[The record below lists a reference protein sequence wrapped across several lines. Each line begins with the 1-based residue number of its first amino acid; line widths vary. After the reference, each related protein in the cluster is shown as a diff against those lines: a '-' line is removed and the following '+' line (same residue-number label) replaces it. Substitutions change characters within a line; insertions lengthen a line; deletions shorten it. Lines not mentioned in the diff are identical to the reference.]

1 MFRPLRTNTRAVA
14 AMSAAAFAGEI
25 QGLLNVVPLSQAA
38 EGVLQAKRFLIDD
51 HPFLVFEA
59 NVSKIGFLP
68 APLASKVA
76 EFYSVARGIAV
87 DFRTLYKGEVPAG
100 FSEEAFRLNLSRD
113 LGTLEPKA
121 FVLVAELQKEAV
133 RDWKQVLQPN

>member
-68 APLASKVA
+68 
-76 EFYSVARGIAV
+76 E
-87 DFRTLYKGEVPAG
+87 
-100 FSEEAFRLNLSRD
+100 
-113 LGTLEPKA
+113 
-121 FVLVAELQKEAV
+121 
-133 RDWKQVLQPN
+133 VLQLCR